1 MATTHKESTL
11 ILGGRPRNLRKCET
25 TDRQKMMAGDE
36 GMQNGAY
43 SFFLPPEIKHSGRR
57 PVHLKGYASRFE
69 YSKFSA
75 SRHGLM
81 LILFCLRSSLVADR
95 YRSDDGRSVVHPSP
109 HCHFV
114 EVSRTKISFHNKI
127 LIPSYIILNFFK
139 FGSRDLK
146 LLYLLFLTYTF
157 LKEWRATP
165 PPSVTASIP
174 RRQD

>member
-75 SRHGLM
+75 SRHGLNAERAGA
-81 LILFCLRSSLVADR
+81 LPLTLEGQRIVPYPDVRQ
-95 YRSDDGRSVVHPSP
+95 
-109 HCHFV
+109 
-114 EVSRTKISFHNKI
+114 TKDLLDIGISIF
-127 LIPSYIILNFFK
+127 
-139 FGSRDLK
+139 
-146 LLYLLFLTYTF
+146 T
-157 LKEWRATP
+157 
-165 PPSVTASIP
+165 
-174 RRQD
+174 